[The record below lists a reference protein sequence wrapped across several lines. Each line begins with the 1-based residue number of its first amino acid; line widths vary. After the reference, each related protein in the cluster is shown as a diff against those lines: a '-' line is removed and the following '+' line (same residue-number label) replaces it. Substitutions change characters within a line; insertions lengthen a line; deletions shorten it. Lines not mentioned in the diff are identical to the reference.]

1 MEHNYKALDERDY
14 RIILSFAKNSM
25 REPETSWDL
34 NVHRNTITYRIRKI
48 KALTGLDPRE
58 FYDLIKLVDM
68 AKSQLEGEADAG

>member
-34 NVHRNTITYRIRKI
+34 DVHRNTITYRIRKI

-68 AKSQLEGEADAG
+68 AKSQLEGEADAE

>member
-1 MEHNYKALDERDY
+1 MGHNYKALDERDY

-34 NVHRNTITYRIRKI
+34 DVHRNTITYRIRKI

-68 AKSQLEGEADAG
+68 AKSQLEGEADAE